1 MIHFTD
7 SSSLIKTYVGESGS
21 PTMLALVLKERIGV
35 SVLTFAEVHA
45 TFARRRRDGL
55 CTAEEWDELDA
66 AFLGDWEAFVHVQ
79 VDESTLT
86 LVPQLCA
93 KYPLRASD
101 AVQLA
106 SAVVLRSRGV
116 GVAFVC
122 SDTRLK
128 DAATGESFAVLDPVT
143 ATM

>member
-35 SVLTFAEVHA
+35 SFLTFAEVHA
-45 TFARRRRDGL
+45 TFARRKRDGL
-55 CTAEEWDELDA
+55 CTAEEWAELDA
-66 AFLGDWEAFVHVQ
+66 AFQEDWETFVHVQ
-79 VDESTLT
+79 VDDPTLS

-106 SAVVLRSRGV
+106 SAVVLRSQGV
-116 GVAFVC
+116 AVAFVC
-122 SDTRLK
+122 SDARLK
-128 DAATGESFAVLDPVT
+128 EAAAGETFAVLDPVT
-143 ATM
+143 ATL